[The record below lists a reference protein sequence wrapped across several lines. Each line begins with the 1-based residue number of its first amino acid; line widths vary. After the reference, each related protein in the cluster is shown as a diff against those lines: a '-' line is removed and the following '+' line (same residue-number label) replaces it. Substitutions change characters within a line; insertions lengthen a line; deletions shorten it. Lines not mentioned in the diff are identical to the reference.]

1 VEDRATIQAKIMDRS
16 VIA

>member
-1 VEDRATIQAKIMDRS
+1 MEDRATIQAKIMDRS